1 MNQVRVAKR
10 KRLRET
16 KELALTMVKS
26 FTKLVKLLGAEAP
39 PEFQSAP
46 ELFGVMETVSDC
58 LAFFPAFIAMHMESR
73 GEPGGEH
80 EHRRDAVNVVDR
92 CWQQVKAELLEGLT
106 Q

>member
-16 KELALTMVKS
+16 KELALTMAKS

-39 PEFQSAP
+39 PELQPP
-46 ELFGVMETVSDC
+46 ELFGTMEAVSEC
-58 LAFFPAFIAMHMESR
+58 LAFFPAFLATLMESR
-73 GEPGGEH
+73 GEPGDER
-80 EHRRDAVNVVDR
+80 EHRRDAVGIVDR